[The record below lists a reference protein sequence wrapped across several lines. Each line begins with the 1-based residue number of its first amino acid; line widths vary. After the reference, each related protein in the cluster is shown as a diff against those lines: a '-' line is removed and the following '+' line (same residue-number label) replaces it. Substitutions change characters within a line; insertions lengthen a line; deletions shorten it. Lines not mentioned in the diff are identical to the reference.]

1 MQNKI
6 QLFEDKKIRSVWN
19 EENEEWYFSIVDV
32 VSVLTE
38 QTTARGASTYWA
50 VLKKRLKNEGANELL
65 TNCKQ
70 LRMTATDGKKR
81 LTDVAD
87 TQQIL
92 RIIQSIP
99 SPKAEPFKRWLAQVG
114 AERIEETIDPEL
126 AIQRA
131 KETYLRKGYDQAWID
146 QRLLSIRVRNELTD
160 EWKKHGVEKGQDYA
174 RLTDIIHKEAF
185 DVTVRQHK
193 NIKGMKKGNLR
204 DNMTTL
210 EMVLSM
216 LGEATTTE
224 LERDKN
230 PQSMNEH
237 IKVAKAGGSVAK
249 NARLDIERRTGNKI
263 VSSKNAV
270 DLIEEQ
276 KKISK

>member
-1 MQNKI
+1 MQDKI
-6 QLFEDKKIRSVWN
+6 QLFENKKIRSAWDEK
-19 EENEEWYFSIVDV
+19 EENWYFSIVDIIE
-32 VSVLTE
+32 VLTE
-38 QTTARGASTYWA
+38 SVNPRKYWS
-50 VLKKRLKNEGANELL
+50 VLKTRLKKEGSELT
-65 TNCKQ
+65 TNCSQ
-70 LRMTATDGKKR
+70 LKLKASDGKYY
-81 LTDVAD
+81 LSDVAN
-87 TQQIL
+87 TEQVL
-92 RIIQSIP
+92 RLIQSIP
-99 SPKAEPFKRWLAQVG
+99 SPKAEPFKLWLAKVG
-114 AERIEETIDPEL
+114 TERIEETIDPEL

-131 KETYLRKGYDQAWID
+131 RETYLRKGYDQAWID

-230 PQSMNEH
+230 PQSMHEH

-249 NARLDIERRTGNKI
+249 NARLDIERKTGNKI
-263 VSSKNAV
+263 VSPKNAV

-276 KKISK
+276 KKLTK

>member
-6 QLFEDKKIRSVWN
+6 QLFEGSHVRSRWDEDK
-19 EENEEWYFSIVDV
+19 EEWFFSVIDV
-32 VSVLTE
+32 CAALT
-38 QTTARGASTYWA
+38 QTATPRRYWSDLKRK
-50 VLKKRLKNEGANELL
+50 LKKEGGEQVYENIVQLKMESPDGRMRTTDAANM
-65 TNCKQ
+65 TQ
-70 LRMTATDGKKR
+70 LF
-81 LTDVAD
+81 
-87 TQQIL
+87 

-114 AERIEETIDPEL
+114 TERIEETIDPEI

-131 KETYLRKGYDQAWID
+131 RETYLRKGYDQAWID

-276 KKISK
+276 KKLSK

>member
-6 QLFEDKKIRSVWN
+6 QLFEGSHVRSRWDEDK
-19 EENEEWYFSIVDV
+19 EEWFFSVIDV
-32 VSVLTE
+32 CAALT
-38 QTTARGASTYWA
+38 QTATPRRYWSDLKRK
-50 VLKKRLKNEGANELL
+50 LKKEGGEQVYENIVQLKMESPDGRMRTTDAANM
-65 TNCKQ
+65 TQ
-70 LRMTATDGKKR
+70 LF
-81 LTDVAD
+81 
-87 TQQIL
+87 

-114 AERIEETIDPEL
+114 TERIEETIDPEI

-131 KETYLRKGYDQAWID
+131 RETYLRKGYDQAWID

-249 NARLDIERRTGNKI
+249 NARLDIERKTGNKI
-263 VSSKNAV
+263 VSPKNAV

-276 KKISK
+276 KKLSK

>member
-6 QLFEDKKIRSVWN
+6 QLFEGNHVRSRWD
-19 EENEEWYFSIVDV
+19 EDREEWFFSVIDV
-32 VSVLTE
+32 CAALT
-38 QTTARGASTYWA
+38 QTATPRRYWSDLKRK
-50 VLKKRLKNEGANELL
+50 LKKEGAEQVYENIV
-65 TNCKQ
+65 Q
-70 LRMTATDGKKR
+70 LKMESPDGRMRTTDAANMPQ
-81 LTDVAD
+81 LF
-87 TQQIL
+87 

-114 AERIEETIDPEL
+114 TERIEETIDPEI

-230 PQSMNEH
+230 PKSMHEH

-249 NARLDIERRTGNKI
+249 NARLDIERRTGNKV

>member
-1 MQNKI
+1 MQDKI
-6 QLFEDKKIRSVWN
+6 QLFEDKKIRSAWDEK
-19 EENEEWYFSIVDV
+19 EENWYFSIVDIIE
-32 VSVLTE
+32 VLTE
-38 QTTARGASTYWA
+38 SINPRKYWS
-50 VLKKRLKNEGANELL
+50 VLKTRLKKEGSELT
-65 TNCKQ
+65 TNCSQ
-70 LRMTATDGKKR
+70 LKLKASDGKYY
-81 LTDVAD
+81 LSDVAN
-87 TQQIL
+87 TEQVL
-92 RIIQSIP
+92 RLIQSIP
-99 SPKAEPFKRWLAQVG
+99 SPKAEPFKLWLAKVG
-114 AERIEETIDPEL
+114 TERIEETIDPEL

-230 PQSMNEH
+230 PQSMHEH

-263 VSSKNAV
+263 VSSKNAI

-276 KKISK
+276 KKLSK

>member
-6 QLFEDKKIRSVWN
+6 QLFEGSHVRSRWDEDK
-19 EENEEWYFSIVDV
+19 EEWFFSVIDV
-32 VSVLTE
+32 CAALT
-38 QTTARGASTYWA
+38 QTATPRRYWSDLKRK
-50 VLKKRLKNEGANELL
+50 LKKEGGEQVYENIVQLKMESPDGRMRTTDAANM
-65 TNCKQ
+65 TQ
-70 LRMTATDGKKR
+70 LF
-81 LTDVAD
+81 
-87 TQQIL
+87 

-146 QRLLSIRVRNELTD
+146 QRLLAIRVRNELTD
-160 EWKKHGVEKGQDYA
+160 EWKKRGVEKGQDYA

-193 NIKGMKKGNLR
+193 NIKGLKKGNLR

-230 PQSMNEH
+230 PQSMHEH

-249 NARLDIERRTGNKI
+249 NARLDIERKTGNKI

-276 KKISK
+276 KKIPK

>member
-6 QLFEDKKIRSVWN
+6 QLFENQRIRSAWD
-19 EENEEWYFSIVDV
+19 EKKEEWYYSVIDV
-32 VSVLTE
+32 VAILTQSTDPKRYWSVLKSRILKE
-38 QTTARGASTYWA
+38 SGQPTTICS
-50 VLKKRLKNEGANELL
+50 RLKLEA
-65 TNCKQ
+65 
-70 LRMTATDGKKR
+70 ADGKQR
-81 LTDVAD
+81 LTDVA
-87 TQQIL
+87 TNEQL
-92 RIIQSIP
+92 FRIIQSIP
-99 SPKAEPFKRWLAQVG
+99 SPKAEPFKLWLAKVG

-230 PQSMNEH
+230 PQSMHEH

-263 VSSKNAV
+263 VSSKNAI

-276 KKISK
+276 KKLSK